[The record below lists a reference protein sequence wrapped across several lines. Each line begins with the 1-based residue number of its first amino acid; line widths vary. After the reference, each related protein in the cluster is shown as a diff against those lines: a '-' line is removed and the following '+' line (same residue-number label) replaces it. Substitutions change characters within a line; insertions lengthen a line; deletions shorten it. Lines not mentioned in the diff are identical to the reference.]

1 MPEYRKH
8 PPGIPLC
15 RERHGK
21 ERKVMEMFSQELRE
35 LDRNTVQ
42 YMMDEMQAEIDRKRE
57 TIGQQQSTIDQQKD
71 TIGQQQNT
79 IDQQKHLLEEKEQ
92 ALSASLEE
100 IRRLKAM
107 LKEPMNQ

>member
-1 MPEYRKH
+1 
-8 PPGIPLC
+8 
-15 RERHGK
+15 
-21 ERKVMEMFSQELRE
+21 MEMFSQELRE

-57 TIGQQQSTIDQQKD
+57 

>member
-1 MPEYRKH
+1 
-8 PPGIPLC
+8 
-15 RERHGK
+15 
-21 ERKVMEMFSQELRE
+21 MEMFSQELRE

-42 YMMDEMQAEIDRKRE
+42 YVMDEMQAE
-57 TIGQQQSTIDQQKD
+57 
-71 TIGQQQNT
+71 N
-79 IDQQKHLLEEKEQ
+79 LLEEKEQ

>member
-1 MPEYRKH
+1 
-8 PPGIPLC
+8 
-15 RERHGK
+15 
-21 ERKVMEMFSQELRE
+21 MEMFSQELRE

-57 TIGQQQSTIDQQKD
+57 TIGQQQNTIDQQKD
-71 TIGQQQNT
+71 T

>member
-57 TIGQQQSTIDQQKD
+57 TIGQQQNTIDQQKD
-71 TIGQQQNT
+71 T

-107 LKEPMNQ
+107 LKEPINQ